1 MANAIHHP
9 SARNAVGDVHEITD
23 WKAAVWAGVIA
34 GVVFMMAEMM
44 LVWLFM
50 GQSPWGPPR
59 MMAAMVLGRDVLPPP
74 ADFSL
79 TAMMTAMMIHLPLS
93 AVYGAIIGWLVHR
106 FDMVAAVLIGMVFGV
121 VAIYAVNFYL
131 IAPAMFPWF
140 VEARNWVG
148 LVAHAMF
155 GIVAA
160 AVYVGLRK
168 PPAHRAGTLT
178 GH

>member
-1 MANAIHHP
+1 M
-9 SARNAVGDVHEITD
+9 HEITD
-23 WKAAVWAGVIA
+23 WKAAVSAGVIA

-44 LVWLFM
+44 MVWLFM

-59 MMAAMVLGRDVLPPP
+59 MMAAMVLGKEVLPPP

-79 TAMMTAMMIHLPLS
+79 TAMMTAMAIHLPLS

-106 FDMVAAVLIGMVFGV
+106 FDMLAAVLIGMVFGI
-121 VAIYAVNFYL
+121 VALYVVNFYL

-140 VEARNWVG
+140 VEARNWVS

-160 AVYVGLRK
+160 AAYVGLRK
-168 PPAHRAGTLT
+168 PSAHRAASST
-178 GH
+178 GR